1 MIMYHV
7 CFARNMGTFPD
18 IGNYYCTDEGTA
30 QTIADAL
37 IAAHEAE
44 HSQWPVPYT
53 LEIWCLDL
61 ETKNHR
67 NIRLDEGPESVVNYQ
82 SSC

>member
-7 CFARNMGTFPD
+7 CFARNTGTFPD
-18 IGNYYCTDEGTA
+18 ISNHYCTEEGPA

-44 HSQWPVPYT
+44 EGLWPVPYT
-53 LEIWCLDL
+53 LEIWRLDL

-67 NIRLDEGPESVVNYQ
+67 NIRLDEGPESVVYHQ

>member
-18 IGNYYCTDEGTA
+18 ISNHYCTEEGPA

-37 IAAHEAE
+37 IAAQEAE
-44 HSQWPVPYT
+44 PFQSAVPYT
-53 LEIWCLDL
+53 LEIWHLDF

-67 NIRLDEGPESVVNYQ
+67 NIRLEEGL
-82 SSC
+82 